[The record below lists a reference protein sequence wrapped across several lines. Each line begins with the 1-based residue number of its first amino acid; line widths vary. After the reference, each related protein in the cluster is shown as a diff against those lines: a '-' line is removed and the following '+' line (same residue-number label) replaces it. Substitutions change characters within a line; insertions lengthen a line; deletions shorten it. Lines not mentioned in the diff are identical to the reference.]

1 VWGRASSG
9 RVWKVGRAGP
19 RAGETSARE
28 RGRSLGRNRP
38 TGGGEKF
45 LFHFLFLFL
54 FPFLLLFLFFYNLF
68 FL

>member
-19 RAGETSARE
+19 WAGETSARE

-38 TGGGEKF
+38 TGGGREIPF
-45 LFHFLFLFL
+45 SFSFSFSISISTSLSLFL
-54 FPFLLLFLFFYNLF
+54 
-68 FL
+68 